1 MLTQPFVTLWLDSV
15 TESSAIAI
23 GGKRSLENAAN
34 EWTPST
40 KDAAKAPQKLGVLS
54 PKQLMR

>member
-1 MLTQPFVTLWLDSV
+1 MLDTYAVAGVSYTAV
-15 TESSAIAI
+15 
-23 GGKRSLENAAN
+23 GGKRDLEHAAS